1 MPRFAKLMPE
11 QWTPEQRAVAEDI
24 VKGPR
29 GAVGGP
35 FHTWLRR
42 PELASRIQKLG
53 EYIRYRR
60 ALPVR
65 FVSIAIL
72 LTARHW
78 KCQYEWDHHSKTA
91 LEAGIP
97 QAAIDQILA
106 NQRPVDLSA
115 EELAVHDFC
124 RALHRD
130 RNVTDT
136 EFGAAKAALGE
147 EHLVELIAISGYYTM
162 MAMALN
168 VSEVPPASGV
178 RTKFP

>member
-1 MPRFAKLMPE
+1 MPRFAEIKPE
-11 QWTPEQRAVAEDI
+11 QWTPEQREVADAI
-24 VKGPR
+24 VRGPR

-35 FHTWLRR
+35 FPTWLRC
-42 PELASRIQKLG
+42 PELAARLQELG
-53 EYIRYRR
+53 EYIRFKR
-60 ALPVR
+60 ALPVK

-136 EFGAAKAALGE
+136 EFEAAKAALGE